1 MNRKTLGAG
10 ILCLALPALLLS
22 ATSVGANAADPS
34 AVTSEVT
41 AIDACVWQLTGAP
54 TKVVLKSAGG
64 ALYKGEAL
72 EVLFNDASTIL
83 GLSGGADPDSATS
96 GASVDCSFYNNI
108 LLDGVSVKIDGLL
121 FAASWTNADSEA
133 VDDTDM
139 NFSLVETTNELSV
152 AVTESCDEAF
162 TSVNAGFFAATTL
175 GIMSTAS
182 VDNLNVA
189 ESNVRCDFGLDF
201 SVDIPDSSEVPAGAG
216 YGYSFIG
223 PTLTFAKT
231 LD

>member
-10 ILCLALPALLLS
+10 ILTLALPALLLS
-22 ATSVGANAADPS
+22 AASVGANAEPS
-34 AVTSEVT
+34 TVTSEVT
-41 AIDACVWQLTGAP
+41 AIDACEWKLTGFP
-54 TKVVLKSAGG
+54 TQVVMRSSEG
-64 ALYKGEAL
+64 ALYKGEKL
-72 EVLFNDASTIL
+72 EVLFSDASTIL

-108 LLDGVSVKIDGLL
+108 LLDGVSVEIDGLL
-121 FAASWTNADSEA
+121 FSASWTNADSEA

-162 TSVNAGFFAATTL
+162 TSVNAGFFAVTTL
-175 GIMSTAS
+175 DIMSTAS
-182 VDNLNVA
+182 IVNLNIA

-201 SVDIPDSSEVPAGAG
+201 SVDIPDSSRVPAGAG
-216 YGYSFIG
+216 YGYSFVG
-223 PTLTFAKT
+223 PNLTFAKT